1 MSIRQAALVS
11 EQLNQEIG
19 SDPFGYAQRTERTL
33 EVMNL
38 MVGQFCADLLANA
51 ASGTALSSLRDQAPS
66 GLAPDGLQSTFA
78 RGQD

>member
-51 ASGTALSSLRDQAPS
+51 ASGTGLSPTVKPASDL
-66 GLAPDGLQSTFA
+66 DGFA
-78 RGQD
+78 TSIPFAGDHA